1 MILADSSK
9 ANKIRQKKKKKKKI
23 PGQGLQKYKGKVNII
38 KRTNFEK

>member
-9 ANKIRQKKKKKKKI
+9 ANKIRQKKKKKKI